1 MITDLAN
8 IVLAYVKDLQFMAYE
23 TELESC
29 YRDYSGLLDDEYDY
43 ILTTSKQLLY
53 KMNVVPSAKYSI
65 VIQELHDMHINR

>member
-29 YRDYSGLLDDEYDY
+29 YRAYSGLLDDEYDY

-53 KMNVVPSAKYSI
+53 KMNVVPSAKYSM
-65 VIQELHDMHINR
+65 VMQDFHDTHVR